1 MNEHQKTAQTSG
13 GFLRDGG
20 VALFMVAIMCIVAL
34 TTVVS
39 VDVHAEDAS
48 NTSDVYGGI
57 ATDYD
62 GLTDGATYK
71 VASGGTVYIWYGE
84 NDISEIGSQL
94 DGTGLAI
101 NAESK
106 SIEGEIEKTCYIKI
120 ADKTVCLE
128 CVGVIYGSNPV
139 YGDTVLEAL
148 PVAYV
153 GQKYEQKFEVTSGSG
168 VLGVGVLDDYNVHTS
183 DFDPAEYGLSVSFS
197 SERSG
202 TKWYIYAT
210 ISGTPTKAIDS
221 ATLEIWSNSHSAYH
235 QTFTAALT
243 IKDPYTVTFDA
254 GNGSCAVESSP
265 CYPGNQIT
273 LPSASLSGYTF
284 AGWYDGES
292 DTANLI
298 GKSGQTYTPNGSITL
313 YAHYDKIT
321 YGVEVSPASYQ
332 IPSGGYVNH
341 KVSYTLS
348 DGGEATGATF
358 KLLTDPLGGILSF
371 DEKTGTLSGY
381 LRNVLPSTGS
391 GYLFQIEV
399 SKDGYETAVQD
410 VVINVPVFVYEPL
423 DETLETGEEYRYRL
437 EANPSDSYIDEV
449 TVYEGEEDVTA
460 DVELEISSDGKTL
473 SITFAEKGVYEV
485 VVLISADGCASTTKT
500 LNFNVTDPQ
509 QFDEDPSID
518 GIIVA
523 QHPTE
528 EGMYYFTAQNAE
540 NYNRI
545 VWTISDGFSAT
556 AQETIVHKFST
567 QGVFTVTCTVSNTT
581 TGKSDM
587 ATFTMNP
594 TVTVDRSSA
603 YVNKEYSILLS
614 DVPSQSMTLETSPN
628 QSWLHIEC
636 FESDGVNYA
645 RVYGTCTNGSLV
657 DTEVIVSVKNGSA
670 VYDSWTVTI
679 CADPDNTDA
688 EFTTNVNGYVVTITN
703 TGTSG
708 LGSVMAIDWNGDGS
722 VDETVRGQA
731 TVTHDY
737 SLDFGAGT
745 YSIIIEYT
753 YYDVQRTIPLNS
765 ITVPMN
771 STEVTEFTVYFEA
784 NGGTGSVMQGLKGER
799 ISAPACTYVR
809 DGYEF
814 VSWNTQPDGSGTEYK
829 VGSIIEPTANMNLYA
844 IWKAV
849 SVSDDGEPDQ
859 DSLLLYA
866 VILVLIVLVAI
877 LIVRQVM

>member
-1 MNEHQKTAQTSG
+1 MGLNGRVAAGIMVLVMVLVAAVSIPSASAETEYIPDDSEIVYDATSLTWPETIT
-13 GFLRDGG
+13 GFVGEYLNAELVTNRTN
-20 VALFMVAIMCIVAL
+20 
-34 TTVVS
+34 TTIHSTNLPAGLEVS
-39 VDVHAEDAS
+39 VTPNAV
-48 NTSDVYGGI
+48 
-57 ATDYD
+57 
-62 GLTDGATYK
+62 
-71 VASGGTVYIWYGE
+71 GT
-84 NDISEIGSQL
+84 Q
-94 DGTGLAI
+94 
-101 NAESK
+101 
-106 SIEGEIEKTCYIKI
+106 
-120 ADKTVCLE
+120 
-128 CVGVIYGSNPV
+128 
-139 YGDTVLEAL
+139 
-148 PVAYV
+148 
-153 GQKYEQKFEVTSGSG
+153 
-168 VLGVGVLDDYNVHTS
+168 
-183 DFDPAEYGLSVSFS
+183 S
-197 SERSG
+197 S
-202 TKWYIYAT
+202 TIT
-210 ISGTPTKAIDS
+210 ISGTPTEPFDGDF
-221 ATLEIWSNSHSAYH
+221 TLKTNGGLGMVAYEITGHIH
-235 QTFTAALT
+235 
-243 IKDPYTVTFDA
+243 IRDIYTVEYDA
-254 GNGSCAVESSP
+254 GNGSCAVESTNTRDST
-265 CYPGNQIT
+265 QIT
-273 LPSASLSGYTF
+273 LPSATLSGYTF

-292 DTANLI
+292 DSANLI
-298 GKSGQTYTPNGSITL
+298 GKAGQTYTPTSDITL

-321 YGVEVSPASYQ
+321 YGIEVSPASYQ

-399 SKDGYETAVQD
+399 SKNGYETAVQD
-410 VVINVPVFVYEPL
+410 VVINVPVFIYEPL

-449 TVYEGEEDVTA
+449 TVYMGEDDVTA
-460 DVELEISSDGKTL
+460 DVELDISSDKKTL
-473 SITFAEKGVYEV
+473 SITFSEKGVYEV

-518 GIIVA
+518 GIVVA

-645 RVYGTCTNGSLV
+645 RVYGTCTNGSLA

-670 VYDSWTVTI
+670 TYDSWTVTI

-688 EFTTNVNGYVVTITN
+688 EFTTNVNGYIVTITN

-745 YSIIIEYT
+745 YSIIIEYS

-771 STEVTEFTVYFEA
+771 STGTTEFTVYFEP
-784 NGGTGSVMQGLKGER
+784 NGGTGAVMQGLKGER

-844 IWKAV
+844 IWKTV
-849 SVSDDGEPDQ
+849 SVSDDGEPGQ
-859 DSLLLYA
+859 DSILLYA

>member
-1 MNEHQKTAQTSG
+1 MNEHQKTAQTSKG
-13 GFLRDGG
+13 VLGEGG

-34 TTVVS
+34 TAVVS

-48 NTSDVYGGI
+48 KTSDVYSGI

-62 GLTDGATYK
+62 GLADGATYK
-71 VASGGTVYIWYGE
+71 VASGGIVYIWYGE

-153 GQKYEQKFEVTSGSG
+153 GQKYEHKFEVTSGSG
-168 VLGVGVLDDYNVHTS
+168 ILGVGVLDDYNIHTS

-210 ISGTPTKAIDS
+210 ISGTPTKAVDS
-221 ATLEIWSNSHSAYH
+221 ATLEIWSNSHSVYH

-243 IKDPYTVTFDA
+243 IKEPYTVTFDA

-265 CYPGNQIT
+265 CYPDNQIT
-273 LPSASLSGYTF
+273 LPSASLSGFTF

-292 DTANLI
+292 DTANFI
-298 GKSGQTYTPNGSITL
+298 GKSGQTYTPTGSITL

-348 DGGEATGATF
+348 DGGQATGATF
-358 KLLTDPLGGILSF
+358 ELITDPLGGILSF

-423 DETLETGEEYRYRL
+423 DKTLETGEEYSYRI
-437 EANPSDSYIDEV
+437 EANPSDSEITEV
-449 TVYEGEEDVTA
+449 TVYKNNENITNTVSPT
-460 DVELEISSDGKTL
+460 ISSDKKTL
-473 SITFAEKGVYEV
+473 SITFSETGVYEV
-485 VVLISADGCASTTKT
+485 VLLISADGCASTTKT
-500 LNFNVTDPQ
+500 LNFNVTEPQ
-509 QFDEDPSID
+509 EYEGKPSID

-528 EGMYYFTAQNAE
+528 EGMYYFTAQNAK
-540 NYNRI
+540 NYNYIR
-545 VWTISDGFSAT
+545 WSISDGYTAT
-556 AQETIVHKFST
+556 AQETIVHKFSN
-567 QGVFTVTCTVSNTT
+567 QGHYTITCTVTNAN
-581 TGKSDM
+581 GSDM
-587 ATFTMNP
+587 ATFTLSP
-594 TVTVDRSSA
+594 TVTVDRSNA
-603 YVNKEYSILLS
+603 YINKEYAILLS
-614 DVPSQSMTLETSPN
+614 DVPSLNMTLETSPN

-636 FESDGVNYA
+636 YESDGVNYA
-645 RVYGTCTNGSLV
+645 RIYGTCTNGSLA
-657 DTEVIVSVKNGSA
+657 DTEFTVSVKNGSA
-670 VYDSWTVTI
+670 VYDGWTVTI

-688 EFTTNVNGYVVTITN
+688 EFVVSVNGYIVTITN
-703 TGTSG
+703 KGNSG
-708 LGSVMAIDWNGDGS
+708 LGSLMSIDWNGDGS
-722 VDETVRGQA
+722 VDGAPIRAQA
-731 TVTHDY
+731 TASHDY

-745 YSIIIEYT
+745 YNIIIEYT
-753 YYDVQRTIPLNS
+753 YYNNQRVINLNN

-771 STEVTEFTVYFEA
+771 STEVTKFTVYFEA
-784 NGGTGSVMQGLKGER
+784 NGGTGPVMEGINEER
-799 ISAPACTYVR
+799 IVAPECTYVR

-849 SVSDDGEPDQ
+849 SVSDDGEPGQ
-859 DSLLLYA
+859 DNILLYA